1 LYNHERTRENM
12 TLFTPFAQKSET
24 IVIDKEICKK
34 YSLKKWAEDFK
45 LGTAGYRDLLDTE
58 DFFAAGVPLNGI
70 TASLIALAR
79 ANICKKNKIESLHIG
94 GEVRPHTSKFI
105 DLFSRIYAAAGIT
118 VHLRGDGI
126 KTTPIWLSSFGT
138 FYHELGGG
146 ENFTASHSPNYKGGW
161 KPMDS
166 KGMQLISMAG
176 DIALEVKMLVK
187 QALEDTLEIQLHPS
201 DSAMIKKDFSPV
213 EAYVNLLKHIIMPES
228 FEKIRDA
235 LNKELKVTIST
246 EGGSMGATARK
257 IFSQLDFPLDKKGIS
272 FIHEEEN
279 QKFYD
284 IGIVDGVNH
293 GVDPGKWQVYKNIGA
308 QDLFRK
314 NKSNLVFIWDPD
326 GDRFNIVTSAP
337 IAMQKKAQTN
347 GLETE
352 ILDDKRIAVYFKP
365 NQIYFMLTA
374 MRVKELAETG
384 KLEKYDWI
392 VAETFPTSRSI
403 FQVASRVAAAYKT
416 KLNYCLVPVG
426 FKHFGNLI
434 KDVQKGLKQQKTDL
448 EFKDITG
455 EITNLGD
462 KPRFLIMCEESGGA
476 AMGTAEGVYSA
487 NRKNQSL
494 GLKEKDGMQVGLATL
509 ALAARLLEEKKSF
522 ARFYLDLIKT
532 YKINFVAYERQD
544 IVLYDESLT
553 GTERNK
559 AKLLGNRKKEKVV
572 AFFKN
577 LSSLKSEE
585 ITRILR
591 EKTGDSTFPA
601 VKNCFWAGDGT
612 FIEFDN
618 CWFEIR
624 ASGTDAVLR
633 YYFEGREQQ
642 FIHKKNNQLI
652 ALDI

>member
-1 LYNHERTRENM
+1 M
-12 TLFTPFAQKSET
+12 TLFTPFAQKPET
-24 IVIDKEICKK
+24 IIIDKEICKK

-45 LGTAGYRDLLDTE
+45 LGTAGYRDLLDPE
-58 DFFAAGVPLNGI
+58 DFFAVDVPFNAV
-70 TASLIALAR
+70 TASLIAIAR
-79 ANICKKNKIESLHIG
+79 ANVCKKNKIESLHIG
-94 GEVRPHTSKFI
+94 GEVRPHTDKFI

-166 KGMQLISMAG
+166 KGMQLLSLAG

-187 QALEDTLEIQLHPS
+187 KALEESLEIQLHPS
-201 DSAMIKKDFSPV
+201 DSTLIKKDFKPLD
-213 EAYVNLLKHIIMPES
+213 AYVDFLNHIIMPES
-228 FEKIRDA
+228 FDKIREA

-257 IFSQLDFPLDKKGIS
+257 IFSHLSFPLDKKGIS
-272 FIHEEEN
+272 FIHEKEN
-279 QKFYD
+279 QSFYD
-284 IGIVDGVNH
+284 IGILNGVNH

-308 QDLFRK
+308 QKLLRK
-314 NKSNLVFIWDPD
+314 NKANLVFIWDPD
-326 GDRFNIVTSAP
+326 GDRFNIVTVAP
-337 IAMQKKAQTN
+337 IALEKKAKAN

-352 ILDDKRIAVYFKP
+352 MLDNKRIAVYFKP

-374 MRVKELAETG
+374 MRVRELAETG

-392 VAETFPTSRSI
+392 AAETYPTSRSI
-403 FQVASRVAAAYKT
+403 FQIASRIAAEYKA

-434 KDVQKGLKQQKTDL
+434 KDVQQGLRQQKSEL
-448 EFKDITG
+448 VFKDITG
-455 EITNLGD
+455 KKTNLGD
-462 KPRFLIMCEESGGA
+462 NPRFLIMCEESGGA
-476 AMGTAEGVYSA
+476 AMGTAEGVFSEK
-487 NRKNQSL
+487 RKNHSL

-509 ALAARLLEEKKSF
+509 ALAARLLEKEKSF
-522 ARFYLDLIKT
+522 ARFYLDLIKS
-532 YKINFVAYERQD
+532 YKINLIAYERQD

-553 GTERNK
+553 GEKRNK
-559 AKLLGNRKKEKVV
+559 AKLRGNRKKEKVV

-585 ITRILR
+585 TTRILR
-591 EKTGDSTFPA
+591 EKTGDSSFPE
-601 VKNCFWAGDGT
+601 VKDCFWAGDGT
-612 FIEFDN
+612 FIEFEN

-633 YYFEGREQQ
+633 YYFEGKEQQ